1 MKWVTRA
8 GAKTDR
14 VACPWLIRKFI
25 DAEAAFLFVPADQVL
40 AVAAQEAARSFDA
53 PGADFTHRDGKC
65 SFEVLV
71 EEFSIQ
77 DRAVRMLAQ
86 IVHGAD
92 IPQDISCTA
101 ESAGLLAIAEGF
113 ALSCEDDHRKLELEF
128 PVYDALYAW
137 CQKRLGTLHP

>member
-1 MKWVTRA
+1 MTAHDERDCYEM
-8 GAKTDR
+8 GD
-14 VACPWLIRKFI
+14 
-25 DAEAAFLFVPADQVL
+25 EGS
-40 AVAAQEAARSFDA
+40 QEAAKSFDA
-53 PGADFTHRDGKC
+53 PGAAFTHRDGKC

-77 DRAVRMLAQ
+77 DPAVRMLAQ

-92 IPQDISCTA
+92 IPQDISCTP

-137 CQKRLGTLHP
+137 CQKRLGAPNP